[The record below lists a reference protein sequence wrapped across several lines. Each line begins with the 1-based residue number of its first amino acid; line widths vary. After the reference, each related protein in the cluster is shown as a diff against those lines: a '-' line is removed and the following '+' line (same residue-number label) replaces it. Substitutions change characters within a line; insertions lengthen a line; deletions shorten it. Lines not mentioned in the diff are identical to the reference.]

1 MNKSFDEIKTIIKN
15 HKDELREKYGVRRI
29 GIFGSI
35 VRGEA
40 REDSDVDIL
49 VEFEA
54 GKATFDNFLGL
65 VEYLERLLGKKI
77 DLLTIDGVKSIRID
91 YIREGIEES
100 VIYV

>member
-1 MNKSFDEIKTIIKN
+1 MSKSFEEIKTIIKN

-65 VEYLERLLGKKI
+65 VEYLERVLGKK
-77 DLLTIDGVKSIRID
+77 LTYSR
-91 YIREGIEES
+91 
-100 VIYV
+100 

>member
-1 MNKSFDEIKTIIKN
+1 MSKSFDEIKTIIKN

>member
-1 MNKSFDEIKTIIKN
+1 MSKSFDEIKTIIKN

-49 VEFEA
+49 VEFEE

-65 VEYLERLLGKKI
+65 VEHLERLLGKKI
-77 DLLTIDGVKSIRID
+77 DLLTIDGVRSIRID
-91 YIREGIEES
+91 YIREEIEES

>member
-1 MNKSFDEIKTIIKN
+1 M
-15 HKDELREKYGVRRI
+15 
-29 GIFGSI
+29 
-35 VRGEA
+35 
-40 REDSDVDIL
+40 DIL

-65 VEYLERLLGKKI
+65 VEYLERVLGKKI

>member
-1 MNKSFDEIKTIIKN
+1 M
-15 HKDELREKYGVRRI
+15 GVRIFIPKDKIADFCRRHHI
-29 GIFGSI
+29 RRLSVFGSAL
-35 VRGEA
+35 RDDF